1 MSLHFDELDWQ
12 PDSARLFTTLRD
24 LPFPAWLD
32 SAQPWAGNGRY
43 DILVAAPAAGTPC
56 APAADALASAWHSYF
71 DSLAQ
76 YHRERYADIS
86 PAGQHLPFCGGLLGY
101 LGYEPGNALHAV
113 THSQAS
119 AVTTPA
125 AHIGAYDWCLIQ
137 DHLLRRSVLV
147 SLPWVSATTRRALRL
162 RLQSA
167 PDLAS
172 DDDFKLLD
180 SFTPSISRDDYR
192 AAFARIQ
199 DYIQAGDCYQVNLAQ
214 RFEASCVGDP
224 FSAYRVLRELAAAPF
239 SGYLQLADQ
248 QALLCLSPERFLSLQ
263 GQQVETRPIK
273 GTRPRFAD
281 PDRDLRS
288 ARELRDSPKDRAENL
303 MIVDLLRND
312 LGHSCVP
319 GSIHVDQLF
328 ALESYPTV
336 HHLVSTI
343 RGELAPDRGPMDL
356 LRDSFPGGS
365 ITGAPK
371 RRAMQIIAELEPHSR
386 EAYCGSLLYISADG
400 HMDSNIAIRSLVATN
415 GSIRCWGGGG
425 IVADSE
431 ADQEYQETY
440 DKVGRFLSTLEQRF
454 R

>member
-12 PDSARLFTTLRD
+12 PDSARLFTALRD

-43 DILVAAPAAGTPC
+43 DILVAAPTADTPG
-56 APAADALASAWHSYF
+56 APAADASAATWRSYF
-71 DSLAQ
+71 DTLSQ
-76 YHRERYADIS
+76 YHRERYAGIA
-86 PAGQHLPFCGGLLGY
+86 PAGQRLPFCGGLLGY

-113 THSQAS
+113 AHPQATS
-119 AVTTPA
+119 TATAA
-125 AHIGAYDWCLIQ
+125 AHIGAYDWCLVQ

-147 SLPWVSATTRRALRL
+147 SLPWVSAATRRELRL

-167 PDLAS
+167 QETAS
-172 DDDFKLLD
+172 DDTFRLLG
-180 SFTPSISRDDYR
+180 SFAPSISRDDYR

-199 DYIQAGDCYQVNLAQ
+199 EYIQAGDCYQVNLAQ
-214 RFEASCVGDP
+214 RFEAAFSGDP
-224 FSAYRVLRELAAAPF
+224 FAAYRILREVAAAPF

-281 PDRDLRS
+281 ADRDLRS

-328 ALESYPTV
+328 ALETYPTV

-343 RGELAPDRGPMDL
+343 RGELVPDRGPLDL

>member
-43 DILVAAPAAGTPC
+43 DILAAAPNTDTPPVPGVEAPAAT
-56 APAADALASAWHSYF
+56 WRSYF

-76 YHRERYADIS
+76 YHREHYVGIA
-86 PAGQHLPFCGGLLGY
+86 PAVQRLPFCGGLLGY

-113 THSQAS
+113 AHSQAS

-125 AHIGAYDWCLIQ
+125 AQIGAYDWCLIQ

-147 SLPWVSATTRRALRL
+147 SLPWVSPATRRALRL

-167 PDLAS
+167 QEPVPGNN
-172 DDDFKLLD
+172 FKLLG
-180 SFTPSISRDDYR
+180 SFTPSINRDHYR

-214 RFEASCVGDP
+214 RFEAPYSGDP
-224 FSAYRVLRELAAAPF
+224 FTAYQILREVAAAPF

-281 PDRDLRS
+281 PARDLRS
-288 ARELRDSPKDRAENL
+288 ARELRNSPKDRAENL

-328 ALESYPTV
+328 SLETYPTV

-343 RGELAPDRGPMDL
+343 RGELAPDRG
-356 LRDSFPGGS
+356 
-365 ITGAPK
+365 
-371 RRAMQIIAELEPHSR
+371 
-386 EAYCGSLLYISADG
+386 
-400 HMDSNIAIRSLVATN
+400 
-415 GSIRCWGGGG
+415 
-425 IVADSE
+425 
-431 ADQEYQETY
+431 
-440 DKVGRFLSTLEQRF
+440 
-454 R
+454 